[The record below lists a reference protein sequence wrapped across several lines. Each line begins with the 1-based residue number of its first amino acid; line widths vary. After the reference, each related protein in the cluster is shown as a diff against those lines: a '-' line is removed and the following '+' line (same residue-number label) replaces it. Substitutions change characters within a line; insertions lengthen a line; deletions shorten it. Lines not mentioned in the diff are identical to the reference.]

1 MSINHEVKVFSTVD
15 FYENPE
21 KTGDYLLKL
30 EAAPYDDP
38 RTGKDF
44 VHVHYWSGDPE
55 KFLQTA
61 REILRVLAPPPSDR
75 ILKSLGRIE
84 KLLKKLLPVPSS

>member
-30 EAAPYDDP
+30 EAAHQNHIK
-38 RTGKDF
+38 T
-44 VHVHYWSGDPE
+44 
-55 KFLQTA
+55 T
-61 REILRVLAPPPSDR
+61 
-75 ILKSLGRIE
+75 SLGQKYVRSMSE
-84 KLLKKLLPVPSS
+84 VC